1 MKLLVCSS
9 RRGKLGWQFGNTY
22 TQKTHQVH
30 LHSWFNPICDAAKYQ
45 YHYTS
50 CCLPR
55 KDETYCPNSKV
66 KQDQAASPEDIR
78 VETKI
83 LETLDTPL
91 PLKRD
96 KRDKYKKKILKTAMK
111 NFMMYLRRLHH
122 LHHLQCPLPGQH

>member
-1 MKLLVCSS
+1 MQQST
-9 RRGKLGWQFGNTY
+9 NI
-22 TQKTHQVH
+22 
-30 LHSWFNPICDAAKYQ
+30 N
-45 YHYTS
+45 TS

-111 NFMMYLRRLHH
+111 NFMMYLRLLHH
-122 LHHLQCPLPGQH
+122 LHHLQSPLPGQH